1 MIDVRIVHCTEFIT
15 DEAVRCIAIILYFVL
30 FFTLG
35 IKPVGLTEHTL
46 H

>member
-1 MIDVRIVHCTEFIT
+1 MIDVSIVHCTEFIT
-15 DEAVRCIAIILYFVL
+15 DEAVTSIAVILYFIL